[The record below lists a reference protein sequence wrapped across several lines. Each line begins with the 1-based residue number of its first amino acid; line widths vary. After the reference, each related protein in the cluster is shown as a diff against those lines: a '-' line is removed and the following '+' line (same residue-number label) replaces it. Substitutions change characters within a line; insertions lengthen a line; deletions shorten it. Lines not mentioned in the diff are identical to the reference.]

1 MNDHYLTRDKEH
13 IWHPFTPLEGAEE
26 PLLIAS
32 GRGAK
37 LITDD
42 GREIID
48 AIASWWVNIHGHA
61 NPEIAAAI
69 ADQAAT
75 LEQVIFAGFTHEPAL
90 RLAEDL
96 LKLLPNQSKAFFSDD
111 GSTAVEVALKMAI
124 QYWHNLGHNKT
135 KIIALDGAYHGDTFG
150 AMSVGHRGA
159 FTSPFAPYLFEVS
172 FIDLPDSENWEE
184 VKSTFNKRIANEEV
198 AAFIFEPLV
207 QGAAGMRMYEAQYL
221 DEMISMA
228 KSRGIVC
235 IADEIM
241 TGFGRTGRLFAS
253 QFLENQPDIFCL
265 SKGLT
270 GGTLPLSI
278 TTCTD
283 EIQSAYRT
291 TDVYK
296 TFFHGH
302 SFTANP
308 ITCAAA
314 NASLKLL
321 QSETRQQQIRKLETS
336 HQEQRSLWQSH
347 KSIAVIRQK
356 GTILAMELTTP
367 EETSYFNRSRNKIY
381 SFFLERDILIRP
393 LGNVIYLIPPYVI
406 TDEELEKVYSA
417 ISEFLDLWPEV

>member
-1 MNDHYLTRDKEH
+1 MSDNYLERDKKN

-26 PLLIAS
+26 PILITS
-32 GRGAK
+32 GKGAK
-37 LITDD
+37 LITSD

-61 NPEIAAAI
+61 NQEIAAAI
-69 ADQAAT
+69 ADQAAS

-124 QYWHNLGHNKT
+124 QYWHNLGHKKT
-135 KIIALDGAYHGDTFG
+135 KVLALEGAYHGDTFG

-159 FTSPFAPYLFEVS
+159 FTAPFAPYLFDVS
-172 FIDLPDSENWEE
+172 FIDIPTKENWEE
-184 VKSTFNKRIANEEV
+184 VRRKLKEELDGDDV
-198 AAFIFEPLV
+198 ATFIFEPLV
-207 QGAAGMRMYEAQYL
+207 QGAAGMRMYSAEHL
-221 DEMISMA
+221 DEMIGMA
-228 KSRGIVC
+228 KSHGVVC

-253 QFLENQPDIFCL
+253 QFLTNQPDIFCL

-278 TTCTD
+278 TTCTE
-283 EIQSAYRT
+283 EIQSAYFT
-291 TDVYK
+291 SDIYK

-314 NASLKLL
+314 NASLKILL
-321 QSETRQQQIRKLETS
+321 SESCQNHIQRLKVSHEEQKL
-336 HQEQRSLWQSH
+336 RWKGH
-347 KSIAVIRQK
+347 KSVKTVRQT
-356 GTILAMELTTP
+356 GTILALELATP
-367 EETSYFNRSRNKIY
+367 EETSYFNRSRNSIY
-381 SFFLERDILIRP
+381 SFFLERDILLRP

-406 TDEELEKVYSA
+406 TDEELQVVYKT
-417 ISEFLDLWPEV
+417 IDEFLDLWPEV

>member
-1 MNDHYLTRDKEH
+1 MSNNYLARDRKN
-13 IWHPFTPLEGAEE
+13 IWHPFTPLEGAGE

-32 GRGAK
+32 GKGAK
-37 LITDD
+37 LITND

-61 NPEIAAAI
+61 NQDIAAAI

-96 LKLLPNQSKAFFSDD
+96 LKLLPSQSKAFFSDD
-111 GSTAVEVALKMAI
+111 GSTAVEVGLKMAI
-124 QYWHNLGHNKT
+124 QYWHNSGQNKT
-135 KIIALDGAYHGDTFG
+135 KILALEGAYHGDTFG

-159 FTSPFAPYLFEVS
+159 FTTPFSPYLFDVS
-172 FIDLPDSENWEE
+172 FIDLPNKANWEE
-184 VKSTFNKRIANEEV
+184 VKSRFKKELASNEV
-198 AAFIFEPLV
+198 ATFIFEPLV
-207 QGAAGMRMYEAQYL
+207 QGAAGMRMYEAEYL

-228 KSRGIVC
+228 KSHGVIC

-253 QFLENQPDIFCL
+253 QFLQNHPDIFCL

-278 TTCTD
+278 TTCTE
-283 EIQSAYRT
+283 EIQAAYRT
-291 TDVYK
+291 TDIYK

-314 NASLKLL
+314 NASLKILL
-321 QSETRQQQIRKLETS
+321 SEVCQQQIQRLVDS
-336 HQEQRSLWQSH
+336 HQEQRLRWKGH
-347 KSIAVIRQK
+347 KSIKAIRQK
-356 GTILAMELTTP
+356 GTILALELVTP
-367 EETSYFNRSRNKIY
+367 EETSYFNRSRNSIY
-381 SFFLERDILIRP
+381 SFFLDRDILLRP

-406 TDEELEKVYSA
+406 TDAELQVVYKT
-417 ISEFLDLWPEV
+417 IDEFLELWPEV